1 MKNLHKVLPK
11 SLCNKP
17 WISPRQL
24 AIADCFA
31 EANSV
36 FLVITSAKILLRWL
50 LPSKIYI
57 YALSFFFFSEG
68 LIRFVFKFFLN
79 FFFFCHCIRIV
90 ICHCKR
96 ISLIIN
102 LRDDSITVDIIEP
115 FYFFV
120 NITFKANKL
129 SWRNRSLSPPYLLIV
144 TCCQF
149 DSN

>member
-24 AIADCFA
+24 AIADGFA

-68 LIRFVFKFFLN
+68 LIRFVFNFFLN
-79 FFFFCHCIRIV
+79 FFSFV
-90 ICHCKR
+90 I
-96 ISLIIN
+96 
-102 LRDDSITVDIIEP
+102 
-115 FYFFV
+115 
-120 NITFKANKL
+120 A
-129 SWRNRSLSPPYLLIV
+129 
-144 TCCQF
+144 
-149 DSN
+149 